1 MKVSDYIVEYLISKG
16 VTDVF
21 GYPGGMVTHLM
32 DSFSKYEDKISQH
45 VCFHEQAGAFEACG
59 YAQRSGKLGVAF
71 ATSGPGAT
79 NLITGICDAWFDSI
93 PVLFITGQVNTN
105 EMKGQYHVRQRGFQE
120 TDVVSMVKGVTKY
133 AKTVT
138 NTEDIPDEF
147 DNALETAF
155 DGRKGPVL
163 LDIPMNVL
171 RSEIEVEGP
180 INALTAKN
188 KQHIISGEEDLQ
200 ATSVA
205 KKIIEDLK
213 SSSRPCIIAGCGI
226 KDDNTIPIFRRVVS
240 SLKVP
245 VLTTMPAFD
254 LLTTDDPYNY
264 GFIGAYGNRA
274 ANFIAAKSDLVITL
288 GARLD
293 VRQVGGVRKNFVP
306 NAKLLRVDIDA
317 GELGYHVRDDEED
330 ILADAREVITALEKL
345 IPESSINLW
354 SGRNAW
360 INVCDEIKGTLQNV
374 QSDSQNATDLTHAI
388 GEILPDGITI
398 TTDVGQNQVWVAQ
411 ALKVQEHQRVLFSGG
426 HGTMGY
432 SLPSAIGAYY
442 GTREPV
448 IAFMGDGGLQMNIQ
462 ELEFLQ
468 RDQIPVKVVVFNNYA
483 LGMIRH
489 FQEMYFDCNYV
500 DTLCGHGY
508 DVPDLSRI
516 AKAYDLE
523 YHRIVTKEQIKSS
536 LFEGDR
542 PSLIEVCIPENTY
555 VYPKLR
561 FGEPNQ
567 DQEPLL
573 PRDKYNWLMSL

>member
-1 MKVSDYIVEYLISKG
+1 MKVSDYIVEYLISRG
-16 VTDVF
+16 ITDVF

-32 DSFSKYEDKISQH
+32 DSFSKYSDEIKQH

-105 EMKGQYHVRQRGFQE
+105 EMKGQLHVRQRGFQE
-120 TDVVSMVKGVTKY
+120 TDIVSMVKGITKY
-133 AKTVT
+133 AVTVV
-138 NTEDIPDEF
+138 NAENIPAE
-147 DNALETAF
+147 LERAVLAAS

-171 RSEIEVEGP
+171 RSEIKIASP
-180 INALTAKN
+180 IHISSDSDVRSNTKSKNITHMSAAKR
-188 KQHIISGEEDLQ
+188 
-200 ATSVA
+200 
-205 KKIIEDLK
+205 IIEVLK
-213 SSSRPCIIAGCGI
+213 YSTRPCIIAGCGI
-226 KDDNTIPIFRRVVS
+226 KNQDVIPIFRRVVS
-240 SLKVP
+240 ALEIP

-254 LLTTDDPYNY
+254 LLPTDTPYNY
-264 GFIGAYGNRA
+264 GFIGAYGDRT
-274 ANFIAAKSDLVITL
+274 ANFLAAKSDLIITL

-293 VRQVGGVRKNFVP
+293 VRQVGGIRKNFAP
-306 NAKLLRVDIDA
+306 NAKIIRVDIDA
-317 GELGYHVRDDEED
+317 GELEYHIRDDEED
-330 ILADAREVITALEKL
+330 IQADARDVVASLEEL
-345 IPESSINLW
+345 IPISYEHTSVK
-354 SGRNAW
+354 RNKW
-360 INVCDEIKGTLQNV
+360 IEVCNEIRNTLQDV
-374 QSDSQNATDLTHAI
+374 QSDAQNATDLTHAI
-388 GEILPDGITI
+388 GEALPDGVTI
-398 TTDVGQNQVWVAQ
+398 TTDVGQNQVWIAQ
-411 ALKVQEHQRVLFSGG
+411 ALRVQEHQYVLFSGG
-426 HGTMGY
+426 HGAMGY

-442 GTREPV
+442 STRKPV

-468 RDQIPVKVVVFNNYA
+468 RDQIPVKVVAFNNYG

-489 FQEMYFDCNYV
+489 FQEMYFNCNYV
-500 DTLCGHGY
+500 DTLRGHGY

-516 AKAYDLE
+516 AKAYGLE
-523 YHRIVTKEQIKSS
+523 YHRIVTEEQIKAS
-536 LFEGDR
+536 LFEGNK
-542 PSLIEVCIPENTY
+542 PALIEICIPENTY

-573 PRDKYNWLMSL
+573 PREKYEMLMNL

>member
-1 MKVSDYIVEYLISKG
+1 MKVSDYIVEYLISRG
-16 VTDVF
+16 ITDVF

-32 DSFSKYEDKISQH
+32 DSFSKYSDEIKQH

-105 EMKGQYHVRQRGFQE
+105 EMKGQLHIRQRGFQE
-120 TDVVSMVKGVTKY
+120 TDIVSMVKGITKY
-133 AKTVT
+133 AVTVV
-138 NTEDIPDEF
+138 NAENIPAE
-147 DNALETAF
+147 LERAVLAAS

-171 RSEIEVEGP
+171 RSEIKIASP
-180 INALTAKN
+180 IHISSDSDVRSNTESKNITHISAAKR
-188 KQHIISGEEDLQ
+188 
-200 ATSVA
+200 
-205 KKIIEDLK
+205 IIEVLK
-213 SSSRPCIIAGCGI
+213 YSTRPCFIAGCGI
-226 KDDNTIPIFRRVVS
+226 KNQDVIPIFRRVVS
-240 SLKVP
+240 ALEIP

-254 LLTTDDPYNY
+254 LLPTDAPYNY
-264 GFIGAYGNRA
+264 GFIGAYGDRT
-274 ANFIAAKSDLVITL
+274 ANFLAAKSDLIITL

-293 VRQVGGVRKNFVP
+293 VRQVGGIRKNFAP
-306 NAKLLRVDIDA
+306 NAKIIRVDIDA
-317 GELGYHVRDDEED
+317 GELEYHIRDDEED
-330 ILADAREVITALEKL
+330 IQADARDVVASLEEL
-345 IPESSINLW
+345 IPIAYEHTSVK
-354 SGRNAW
+354 RNKW
-360 INVCDEIKGTLQNV
+360 IEVCNEIRNTLQDV
-374 QSDSQNATDLTHAI
+374 QSDAQNATDLTHAI
-388 GEILPDGITI
+388 GEALPDGVTI
-398 TTDVGQNQVWVAQ
+398 TTDVGQNQVWIAQ
-411 ALKVQEHQRVLFSGG
+411 ALRVQEHQYVLFSGG
-426 HGTMGY
+426 HGAMGY

-442 GTREPV
+442 STRKPV

-468 RDQIPVKVVVFNNYA
+468 RDQIPVKVVAFNNYG

-489 FQEMYFDCNYV
+489 FQEMYFNCNYV
-500 DTLCGHGY
+500 DTLRGHGY

-516 AKAYDLE
+516 AKAYGLE
-523 YHRIVTKEQIKSS
+523 YHRIVTEEQIKAS
-536 LFEGDR
+536 LFEGNK
-542 PSLIEVCIPENTY
+542 PALIEICIPENTY

-573 PRDKYNWLMSL
+573 PREKYEMLMNL

>member
-1 MKVSDYIVEYLISKG
+1 M
-16 VTDVF
+16 
-21 GYPGGMVTHLM
+21 
-32 DSFSKYEDKISQH
+32 
-45 VCFHEQAGAFEACG
+45 
-59 YAQRSGKLGVAF
+59 
-71 ATSGPGAT
+71 
-79 NLITGICDAWFDSI
+79 
-93 PVLFITGQVNTN
+93 
-105 EMKGQYHVRQRGFQE
+105 
-120 TDVVSMVKGVTKY
+120 
-133 AKTVT
+133 
-138 NTEDIPDEF
+138 
-147 DNALETAF
+147 
-155 DGRKGPVL
+155 
-163 LDIPMNVL
+163 
-171 RSEIEVEGP
+171 
-180 INALTAKN
+180 
-188 KQHIISGEEDLQ
+188 
-200 ATSVA
+200 
-205 KKIIEDLK
+205 
-213 SSSRPCIIAGCGI
+213 
-226 KDDNTIPIFRRVVS
+226 
-240 SLKVP
+240 
-245 VLTTMPAFD
+245 
-254 LLTTDDPYNY
+254 
-264 GFIGAYGNRA
+264 
-274 ANFIAAKSDLVITL
+274 
-288 GARLD
+288 
-293 VRQVGGVRKNFVP
+293 
-306 NAKLLRVDIDA
+306 
-317 GELGYHVRDDEED
+317 
-330 ILADAREVITALEKL
+330 ADAREVITALEKL